1 MMSKPTP
8 EKAPA
13 MTQTSMMPDQAST
26 RRIRLRHHIVEL
38 DDGHEVGVS
47 VGGQGAPLVFL
58 HGLVL
63 SRRAYLR
70 MLSRVAG
77 LGFQVVAID
86 AAGHGDCHG
95 EGRQQDGDE
104 RAVEQQPAAL
114 PHDGPVELHERP
126 RCATRP

>member
-13 MTQTSMMPDQAST
+13 MTQTSMMPGQAST

-77 LGFQVVAID
+77 LGFQVVVMRGSSTTAS
-86 AAGHGDCHG
+86 
-95 EGRQQDGDE
+95 
-104 RAVEQQPAAL
+104 
-114 PHDGPVELHERP
+114 
-126 RCATRP
+126 T